1 MGSKRLV
8 EEPSN
13 KWPAK
18 RILMQVNKLKQTIS
32 SAGYFRL
39 IIPGRQTKK
48 QNKTICEFY
57 AAKETVPCV
66 DMGTGEIEYGF
77 EHSVVHKLIINK
89 QGDSNV

>member
-1 MGSKRLV
+1 
-8 EEPSN
+8 
-13 KWPAK
+13 
-18 RILMQVNKLKQTIS
+18 MQVNKLKQTIS

-39 IIPGRQTKK
+39 IIPGRHTKK

-66 DMGTGEIEYGF
+66 DMGTGEVEYGL
-77 EHSVVHKLIINK
+77 EHSVVYELIINK